1 MESETAFTGGAAVVE
16 LREVSKRFDAVLAVQ
31 KVSFSVRPGEIVAL
45 LGENG
50 AGKSTLVKMVAGLVS
65 PDSGEI
71 RAGDRGFS
79 RINPKLARQLG
90 IGLVQQELSFAPDL
104 TVAENLFLGTNAPN
118 HAGFLDYK
126 KIEHQAELVLKE
138 VGVKAS
144 PFRFMRSLTLAEA
157 QLVELAK
164 QLMRQPSILILD
176 EATSALSAEEAEIV
190 YGHASRMA
198 ENGVAVL
205 LITHRL
211 AELRHA
217 NRAVVL
223 RDGQLVGDLQ
233 GDSLEADKAI
243 SLMLGRELK
252 TVFPER
258 VPLSSH
264 AESSAVLAVENLNLG
279 GRAPLSFVGHK
290 GEILGIGG
298 LAGHGQHELLR
309 WLFGLENFKGLL
321 KINGKPVRLKSPV
334 DAMRAGLAYVPEE
347 RKTEALLVDLAL
359 KHNVTLPGMLDKF
372 THWGMLRVGVLE
384 PAVNRARDRFRI
396 KAGHSNVL
404 IRQLSGGNQQK
415 VALARWWLRNPA
427 VYLLEDPTRGID
439 VGSKHEI
446 YHLLQELVQGGATV
460 LITSSDTLE
469 LVHLCHRVVVLY
481 EREMIGEYTAEEL
494 TEERLVR
501 AFVSGR
507 AS

>member
-1 MESETAFTGGAAVVE
+1 MESETSFKGAVAVE

-31 KVSFSVRPGEIVAL
+31 KVSFSVKPGEIVAL

-65 PDSGEI
+65 VDSGEI
-71 RAGDRGFS
+71 RIGDRGFS

-104 TVAENLFLGTNAPN
+104 TVAENLFLGTNTPT
-118 HAGFLDYK
+118 HAGFLNYRE
-126 KIEHQAELVLKE
+126 IGRQAELILRE
-138 VGVKAS
+138 VGVKSS

-164 QLMRQPSILILD
+164 QLMRQPNILILD

-190 YGHASRMA
+190 YGHAKRMA
-198 ENGVAVL
+198 KNGVAVL

-223 RDGQLVGDLQ
+223 RDGQFVGDLQ
-233 GDSLEADKAI
+233 GDSLEADRAI
-243 SLMLGRELK
+243 NLMLGRELK

-258 VPLSSH
+258 LPLPSH
-264 AESSAVLAVENLNLG
+264 VESNAILSVENLDLG
-279 GRAPLSFVGHK
+279 GRSSLSFMAQK

-298 LAGHGQHELLR
+298 LAGHGQHELFR
-309 WLFGLENFKGLL
+309 WIFGLENFKGLL
-321 KINGKPVRLKSPV
+321 KINGRSVRLKSPV
-334 DAMRAGLAYVPEE
+334 NAIRAGLAYVPEE

-359 KHNVTLPGMLDKF
+359 KYNVTLPGMLDKF
-372 THWGMLRVGVLE
+372 THWGMLRIGVLE
-384 PAVNRARDRFRI
+384 SAVDRARDRFRI
-396 KAGHSNVL
+396 KASRSNVL

-415 VALARWWLRNPA
+415 VAIARWWLRGPE

-446 YHLLQELVQGGATV
+446 YQLLQELVQGGATV

-469 LVHLCHRVVVLY
+469 FVHLCDRVVVLY
-481 EREMIGEYTAEEL
+481 EREIIGEYMAQEL

-507 AS
+507 VS

>member
-1 MESETAFTGGAAVVE
+1 MESETAFTGEAAVE
-16 LREVSKRFDAVLAVQ
+16 LRDVSKRFDGVLAVK
-31 KVSFSVRPGEIVAL
+31 KVSLSVMPGEIVAL

-50 AGKSTLVKMVAGLVS
+50 AGKSTLVKIVAGLIA

-71 RAGDRGFS
+71 RVGDRSFS
-79 RINPKLARQLG
+79 RINPKLARKLG
-90 IGLVQQELSFAPDL
+90 IGLVQQELSFASDL
-104 TVAENLFLGTNAPN
+104 TVAENLFLGIDMPN
-118 HAGFLDYK
+118 HAGFLNYK
-126 KIEHQAELVLKE
+126 EIEHQSQLILKE
-138 VGVKAS
+138 VGVKVS
-144 PFRFMRSLTLAEA
+144 SFQFMRSLTLAEA

-164 QLMRQPSILILD
+164 QLMRQPNILILD
-176 EATSALSAEEAEIV
+176 EATSALSAEDAEIV
-190 YGHASRMA
+190 YGHASQMA
-198 ENGVAVL
+198 KNGVAVL

-233 GDSLEADKAI
+233 DDSLEADKAI

-258 VPLSSH
+258 VPLTSYTEFST
-264 AESSAVLAVENLNLG
+264 VLSVENLDLG
-279 GRAPLSFVGHK
+279 GRVPLSFVAHK

-309 WLFGLENFKGLL
+309 WLFGLESFKGLL
-321 KINGKPVRLKSPV
+321 KINEITVGLKSPV

-347 RKTEALLVDLAL
+347 RKTEALLVDLTL

-372 THWGMLRVGVLE
+372 TRWGMVRTRVLE
-384 PAVNRARDRFRI
+384 TAVNRACDRFGI
-396 KAGHSNVL
+396 KAGDPNVL

-415 VALARWWLRNPA
+415 VAFARWWLRSPA

-439 VGSKHEI
+439 IGSKHDI
-446 YHLLQELVQGGATV
+446 YQLLKELVQGGATV

-481 EREMIGEYTAEEL
+481 ERELIGEYEADEL